1 MALEQPI
8 WLRVANL
15 RSYCYCW
22 LGSFPTAISVVSS
35 DYFEDDQRITI
46 EVAPAGNYLYQLDDG
61 ALQSQNVFIDV
72 APGTYTVHIKS
83 ECGDYTREVTLLDFP
98 RFFTPNGDGY
108 NDHWNIFSLNG
119 QAKAKI
125 YIFDRLGKLLKE
137 ISPSGLGWD
146 GTFNQQA
153 MPSSDYWFIVHYE
166 DQYNVSKIFKS
177 HFALKR

>member
-119 QAKAKI
+119 QAKAKFI
-125 YIFDRLGKLLKE
+125 SLTDLENCSKKSALLALAGTEHSISKLCRHLTIGSSFIMK
-137 ISPSGLGWD
+137 ISIMSARYLSPIL
-146 GTFNQQA
+146 
-153 MPSSDYWFIVHYE
+153 H
-166 DQYNVSKIFKS
+166 
-177 HFALKR
+177 